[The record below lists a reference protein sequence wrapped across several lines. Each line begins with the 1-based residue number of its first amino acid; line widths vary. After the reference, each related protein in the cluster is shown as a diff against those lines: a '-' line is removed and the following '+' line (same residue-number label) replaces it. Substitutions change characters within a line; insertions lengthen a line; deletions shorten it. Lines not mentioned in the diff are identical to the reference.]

1 MYETTRVPASETL
14 IVKDPLKSVETPF
27 EVPLTSTVAPGRGD
41 PNSESTTVP
50 VIAF

>member
-1 MYETTRVPASETL
+1 MKV
-14 IVKDPLKSVETPF
+14 PLKSVETPL
-27 EVPLTSTVAPGRGD
+27 EVPFTSTVAPGRGD